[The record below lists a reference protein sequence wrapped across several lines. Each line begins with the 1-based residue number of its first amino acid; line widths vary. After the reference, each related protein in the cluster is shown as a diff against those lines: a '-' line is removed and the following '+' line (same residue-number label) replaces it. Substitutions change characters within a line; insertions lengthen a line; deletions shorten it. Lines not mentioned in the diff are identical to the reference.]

1 MEKREPSYTV
11 GRDVSWYSHCRKM
24 RKLLR
29 KLKIELSYD
38 SAVSLLG
45 RHPDKT
51 ITPKDTCTLC
61 SQRHYSQESR
71 HGDNI
76 NAH

>member
-29 KLKIELSYD
+29 KLKTEFPYEPTT
-38 SAVSLLG
+38 SLLDINLEK
-45 RHPDKT
+45 RKT
-51 ITPKDTCTLC
+51 LIKKKCTSIFSAELFIITK
-61 SQRHYSQESR
+61 
-71 HGDNI
+71 I
-76 NAH
+76 